1 MTRSA
6 ATSVLVRYED
16 DYCGWLGQQIGLLEA
31 RRFGDLDVAHLADE
45 LRSLA
50 VSEEGEIESR
60 LVVLLHHLLKWEF
73 QPAGRTKSWR
83 ASIIEQRNRISRI
96 IKRSPS
102 LRRHPASVLDEEYVV
117 ARLRAA
123 DETELPLNR
132 FPSACPYSAADVLDD
147 GFWPG
152 DVSSFEG

>member
-1 MTRSA
+1 MTRNA
-6 ATSVLVRYED
+6 ATSELVRYED
-16 DYCGWLGQQIGLLEA
+16 DYCAWLCQQIGLLEA
-31 RRFGDLDVAHLADE
+31 RRFGDIDVAHLANE

-60 LVVLLHHLLKWEF
+60 LAVLLHHLLKWEF

-83 ASIIEQRNRISRI
+83 ASIIEQRNRINRI
-96 IKRSPS
+96 IRRSPS
-102 LRRHPASVLDEEYVV
+102 LRRHPAAVLGEEYVV

-132 FPSACPYSAADVLDD
+132 FPAACPYSAADALDA

-152 DVSSFEG
+152 ERPSFED